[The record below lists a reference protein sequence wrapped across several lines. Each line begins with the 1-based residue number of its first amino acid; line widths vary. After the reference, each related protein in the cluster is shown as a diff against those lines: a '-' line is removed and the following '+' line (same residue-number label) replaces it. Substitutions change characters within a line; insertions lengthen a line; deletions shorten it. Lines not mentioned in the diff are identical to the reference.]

1 MTYDVVVIGSGIS
14 GLYTSINL
22 SEDLNV
28 LVISKDELN
37 MNNSYLAQ
45 GGIAAVLDKEDNYE
59 IHIKDTLIAGEYT
72 NNTKHLDILIKEG
85 PIDVMRLVDIGVDF
99 DRDENG
105 NLAKTLEGGHSKKRI
120 VHHKDKTGKE
130 VINKLLNYITTKENI
145 STMDK
150 TLVADINKE
159 KDLFELNIIKDE
171 KFKTIYCT
179 SLVLATGG
187 IGKVYKYT
195 TNSKIATGDGIALAH
210 KLGANI
216 KNISKIQ
223 FHPTALNLGSNERF
237 LVSEAVRG
245 EGGILLNKNGHRFM
259 FDYDNRGE
267 LAPRNVVAKGIYNES
282 IKYNSEDIYID
293 ISHKDKEFIKNRFP
307 NIHKNCLK
315 HGLDIT
321 KDRIPVYPCE
331 HYLMGGIDV
340 NENSESSVD
349 NLYAVGECS
358 HTGIHGNNRLASNS
372 LLEGLVFA
380 RRAAQKINYEIKN
393 NISEVYNKKNK
404 VYNKGTISIDNNL
417 RSKIQNIIQESY
429 FIVLD
434 KEKSEKGLIE
444 IDSIVT
450 DLKTNDYIKD
460 VNYYEIRNMAIV
472 SKLILG
478 EVLDCD

>member
-1 MTYDVVVIGSGIS
+1 
-14 GLYTSINL
+14 
-22 SEDLNV
+22 
-28 LVISKDELN
+28 
-37 MNNSYLAQ
+37 
-45 GGIAAVLDKEDNYE
+45 
-59 IHIKDTLIAGEYT
+59 
-72 NNTKHLDILIKEG
+72 
-85 PIDVMRLVDIGVDF
+85 
-99 DRDENG
+99 
-105 NLAKTLEGGHSKKRI
+105 
-120 VHHKDKTGKE
+120 
-130 VINKLLNYITTKENI
+130 
-145 STMDK
+145 MDK

-171 KFKTIYCT
+171 EFKTIYCT

-259 FDYDNRGE
+259 FDYDHRGE

-293 ISHKDKEFIKNRFP
+293 ISHKDREFIKNRFP

-321 KDRIPVYPCE
+321 KDRIPVFPCE

-340 NENSESSVD
+340 NENSESSVE

-380 RRAAQKINYEIKN
+380 RRAAQNINYEIKN
-393 NISEVYNKKNK
+393 NKSEIYNKENK

-417 RSKIQNIIQESY
+417 RSKIQNIIQDSY

-434 KEKSEKGLIE
+434 KEKSK
-444 IDSIVT
+444 
-450 DLKTNDYIKD
+450 K
-460 VNYYEIRNMAIV
+460 A
-472 SKLILG
+472 
-478 EVLDCD
+478 

>member
-1 MTYDVVVIGSGIS
+1 MIYDVIIVGSGIS

-22 SEDLNV
+22 RDDLNV
-28 LVISKDELN
+28 LVISKDKLH

-45 GGIAAVLDKEDNYE
+45 GGVAAVLDKEDDYE
-59 IHIKDTLIAGEYT
+59 IHINDTLIAGEFT
-72 NNTKHLDILIKEG
+72 NNKKTLDILVKEG
-85 PIDVMRLVDIGVDF
+85 PNDVLKLVDIGVDF
-99 DRDENG
+99 DRDEFG
-105 NLAKTLEGGHSKKRI
+105 NLSKTLEGGHSKRRI

-130 VINKLLNYITTKENI
+130 IINKLLNYIANKENI
-145 STMDK
+145 TTMDK

-159 KDLFELNIIKDE
+159 NDFFELNIIKDDE
-171 KFKTIYCT
+171 YKTIYCKD
-179 SLVLATGG
+179 LVLATGG

-210 KLGANI
+210 KLGAKI

-223 FHPTALNLGSNERF
+223 FHPTALNLGSSERF

-245 EGGILLNKNGHRFM
+245 EGGILLNKYGHRFM
-259 FDYDNRGE
+259 FDYDDRGE
-267 LAPRNVVAKGIYNES
+267 LAPRNVVAKGIFSES
-282 IKYNSEDIYID
+282 LKLNSEEIYID
-293 ISHKDKEFIKNRFP
+293 ISHKDKSFIKNRFP
-307 NIHKNCLK
+307 NIHDNCLK

-321 KDRIPVYPCE
+321 RDKIPVFPCE

-340 NENSESSVD
+340 DENSESSVES
-349 NLYAVGECS
+349 LYAVGECS

-380 RRAAQKINYEIKN
+380 RRAAQNINNKINNNEIYNKEIKF
-393 NISEVYNKKNK
+393 
-404 VYNKGTISIDNNL
+404 YNKGTIKIDNNL
-417 RSKIQNIIQESY
+417 RNKIQDIIQNSY

-434 KEKSEKGLIE
+434 REKCKKGLNDIE
-444 IDSIVT
+444 NIIT
-450 DLKTNDYIKD
+450 DLQNNDYIKD

-478 EVLDCD
+478 EVLNFD